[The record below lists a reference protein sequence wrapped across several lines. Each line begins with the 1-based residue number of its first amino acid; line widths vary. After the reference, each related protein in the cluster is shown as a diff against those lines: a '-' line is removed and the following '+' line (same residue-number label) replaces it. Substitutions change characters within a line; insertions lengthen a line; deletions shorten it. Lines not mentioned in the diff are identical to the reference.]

1 MPNNNIPEGVAIG
14 ALSYV
19 PQNFKFNNWSVYAG
33 TPIRF
38 IKKREKKKIFYKF
51 NQFKKNYL

>member
-1 MPNNNIPEGVAIG
+1 MPNNRIPEGVAIG

-19 PQNFKFNNWSVYAG
+19 PQNFNFKSWSVYAG
-33 TPIRF
+33 TPIRL
-38 IKKREKKKIFYKF
+38 IKKREKKKILLKF